1 MTPKNFFDILVKF
14 QYNGTIF
21 DRIFFRD
28 PFISKQS
35 IKALVEAFSA
45 VTQITHKGKAFT
57 DMLDEDN
64 IDEDEKLIE
73 YESPFAKDWKIVIS
87 QKIPSSGQ
95 RISALIKEQVLSPNA
110 AIPFMQTL
118 SKMEE
123 VEKSFF
129 GDTTNN
135 LFNWNTQSIIEEF
148 RNAGFEIKCASQ
160 LLKEKRRISQQE
172 IHKWF
177 DMNHSVYGRRMQES
191 LTTEELEKIIHL
203 LENAATNTI
212 FNWQTEFAF
221 FTISKAEN

>member
-1 MTPKNFFDILVKF
+1 
-14 QYNGTIF
+14 
-21 DRIFFRD
+21 
-28 PFISKQS
+28 
-35 IKALVEAFSA
+35 
-45 VTQITHKGKAFT
+45 
-57 DMLDEDN
+57 
-64 IDEDEKLIE
+64 
-73 YESPFAKDWKIVIS
+73 
-87 QKIPSSGQ
+87 
-95 RISALIKEQVLSPNA
+95 
-110 AIPFMQTL
+110 
-118 SKMEE
+118 MEE

-148 RNAGFEIKCASQ
+148 RNAGFKIKCASQ